1 MNVRTIENP
10 PSSKL
15 VEDYT
20 QEKDHTH
27 CYFDYHYKDQKSYQQ
42 RLNDIRHRGYQR
54 EELSSILIEFNQ
66 KYTDDQAVF
75 HNIEKLRHPETVV
88 VVGGQQPGLLTGPAL
103 TIHKCLSIIKL
114 AKQKEIELGIP
125 VIPIFWI
132 AGEDHDFDEIN
143 HIFSV
148 KDQKIKK
155 HIYRNQSGN
164 KTSVSKLPLDQ
175 EALSSWI
182 EDVFESF
189 GETEYTRTLLE
200 IIQSY
205 RGSSTS
211 VVDFFAFLIHHLFSA
226 YGLILM
232 DSADPKI
239 RQIEKSYFRSIFQK
253 RSEINKGVL
262 SQLRH
267 LKEAGYKI
275 NLDQAEGNVNLFYE
289 WDGKR
294 ELLSESEGILHDKHQ
309 LIHLE
314 PNLFEEL
321 IEEHPERISNNV
333 VTRPLMQE
341 LLLPTLAFIAGPGEI
356 AYWSSLR
363 PAFHALDLTMP
374 PIVPRVHITL
384 LSRDI
389 KKWIEAKHLKLEDI
403 CSGKMDDLSNEW
415 LKNQHSWDVDHII
428 NQFRHTLVEAHKPVS
443 ELALEISQGL
453 KSFSEKN
460 LSYLN
465 YHIDRMKIEM
475 NKKIETAHRVELN
488 RFKEIELA
496 LYPNSAPQ
504 ERTYSIFYYL
514 NKYGSD
520 LIKTLIEQDYS
531 NNGKQHVVEI

>member
-27 CYFDYHYKDQKSYQQ
+27 CYFDYQYKDQESYQQ
-42 RLNDIRHRGYQR
+42 RLNDIQHRDYQR
-54 EELSSILIEFNQ
+54 EELSLILTEFNQ
-66 KYTDDQAVF
+66 KYTDDRAVF
-75 HNIEKLRHPETVV
+75 HNIEKLRHSETVV

-114 AKQKEIELGIP
+114 AKQQEIELGIP
-125 VIPIFWI
+125 VIPLFWI

-143 HIFSV
+143 HLFSV

-155 HIYRNQSGN
+155 YIYRNQSGN

-189 GETEYTRTLLE
+189 GETEYTKSLLE
-200 IIQSY
+200 IVQSY
-205 RGSSTS
+205 RERSTS
-211 VVDFFAFLIHHLFSA
+211 VVDFFAFLIHHLFSS

-232 DSADPKI
+232 NSADPKV

-267 LKEAGYKI
+267 LKEAGYQI
-275 NLDQAEGNVNLFYE
+275 NLDQAEGNINLFYE
-289 WDGKR
+289 WDRKR
-294 ELLSESEGILHDKHQ
+294 ELLSESEGILHDKHYSFN
-309 LIHLE
+309 LE
-314 PNLFEEL
+314 PKHFEEM

-341 LLLPTLAFIAGPGEI
+341 LLLPTLAFVAGPGEI

-384 LSRDI
+384 LPRDI
-389 KKWIEAKHLKLEDI
+389 KKWIETKQLSLEDI
-403 CSGKMDDLSNEW
+403 CSGKMSDLSNEW
-415 LKNQHSWDVDHII
+415 LKSQHSWDVDQII
-428 NQFRHTLVEAHKPVS
+428 NQFRHTLIEAHKPVS

-460 LSYLN
+460 LAYFN

-475 NKKIETAHRVELN
+475 NKKIETAYRVELN

-514 NKYGSD
+514 NQYGLD
-520 LIKTLIEQDYS
+520 LIKILMEHDYS
-531 NNGKQHVVEI
+531 NNGKQHVVEL